1 MTLNRIIGVA
11 VLAVGAVLLAIAYRS
26 TNAPIEQ
33 LSETMTGRYSD
44 GTMWYF
50 AIGLAAIVGGGLLAA
65 LGGRRARRRR
75 GGLRLERKL

>member
-1 MTLNRIIGVA
+1 MTINRIIGIA
-11 VLAVGAVLLAIAYRS
+11 VLTVGAVLLAIAYRS
-26 TNAPIEQ
+26 TNAPLEQ

-50 AIGLAAIVGGGLLAA
+50 ALGIAAAVVGGLLIA

-75 GGLRLERKL
+75 GGIRLERRL